1 MPALFPALPQQLD
14 RPLNGPYS
22 AALLSECEN
31 LLLDLPANAR
41 PPRQKPE
48 KTPKLSFM
56 LKRLKAVLRLDGP
69 SSGSIHSCSNTFT
82 CLITERKLPSNTRTD
97 DTGTLL
103 RSTLLLICS
112 DHFETLVLVLTFCLD
127 TCERYA

>member
-14 RPLNGPYS
+14 RPQNGPYS

-56 LKRLKAVLRLDGP
+56 LRCVKAVLWFDSLD
-69 SSGSIHSCSNTFT
+69 SGFIHNHAAN
-82 CLITERKLPSNTRTD
+82 LPVCVRNANVPLAYQ
-97 DTGTLL
+97 GELM
-103 RSTLLLICS
+103 
-112 DHFETLVLVLTFCLD
+112 H
-127 TCERYA
+127 A